1 MNPSATASRD
11 LLRAIARRAM
21 LERGLLP
28 DFSPAV
34 LAETAAITT
43 ATTSAGGTIRDFRSL
58 LWASIDNDDSR
69 DLDQLSVAQPLAA
82 IDGHAQTNTTSVYT
96 PGGIFPMLPEKLS
109 TDLTSLAAER
119 ERLAI
124 VIAMTVAADG
134 SVGESEVYR
143 AAVVNRAKLAYDS
156 VAAWLDGREAA
167 PPAVATVPG
176 MDAQLRVQD
185 RIAQA
190 LKTRR
195 HTQGALSLE
204 VVEGRAVFDGD
215 ALTDLRPDERNRA
228 KDLIEDFMIAA
239 NGVTAA
245 YLERRGFPSLRRV
258 LRSPDRWE
266 RIVALAAATGDR
278 LPPPRAASRG
288 RSGALSRPV
297 ARGREAPRQGRVRS
311 ATAG

>member
-1 MNPSATASRD
+1 
-11 LLRAIARRAM
+11 
-21 LERGLLP
+21 
-28 DFSPAV
+28 
-34 LAETAAITT
+34 
-43 ATTSAGGTIRDFRSL
+43 
-58 LWASIDNDDSR
+58 
-69 DLDQLSVAQPLAA
+69 
-82 IDGHAQTNTTSVYT
+82 
-96 PGGIFPMLPEKLS
+96 MLPEKLS

-266 RIVALAAATGDR
+266 R
-278 LPPPRAASRG
+278 AASWLQFWACSRRWLCCLP
-288 RSGALSRPV
+288 RSGS
-297 ARGREAPRQGRVRS
+297 
-311 ATAG
+311 TAW